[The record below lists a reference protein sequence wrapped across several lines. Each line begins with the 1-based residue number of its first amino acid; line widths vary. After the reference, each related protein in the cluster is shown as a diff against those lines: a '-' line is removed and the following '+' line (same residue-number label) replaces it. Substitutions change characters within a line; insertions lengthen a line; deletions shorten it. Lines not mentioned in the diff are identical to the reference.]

1 MHSIA
6 ANYGYLFEKFRK
18 KLQMVNDP
26 LKNAVYSRFGVTPL
40 INAGGT
46 HTTHGGS
53 SMRQEVR
60 EAMSLAA
67 ESFVDLVELKRATGD
82 FVAEITGAEAGLI
95 CSGAAG
101 GLVLST
107 AAVMTGTD
115 PAKIA
120 QLPNTDGLKNEILTQ
135 ANNPAGYMKC
145 HEYAGATLTFA
156 GDENG
161 ATADQLRK
169 AIGDRTAAAL
179 YTYAYGPTR
188 GGLSAPEVAEIA
200 HEAGIPLIVD
210 GAAMLPPK
218 SNLTKYIAE
227 GADLVTFSGGKYI
240 GGPQSAG
247 LLAGRADLI
256 EAALENSGPSMAI
269 GRPQKVGREELI
281 GMATA
286 LQLFVETDDEERMAD
301 MFAKAEH
308 IRSKIDGLPGVGAEV
323 VLDNLSYHVPN
334 CVISLEGGQ
343 DEIDRVWEAMHEGS
357 PRVYI
362 ARNHGGLAANMA
374 NVQDGQEEIIAQR
387 LVEVL
392 NN

>member
-1 MHSIA
+1 MA
-6 ANYGYLFEKFRK
+6 G
-18 KLQMVNDP
+18 DP
-26 LKNAVYSRFGVTPL
+26 LNNPVYAQFGITPL

-53 SMRQEVR
+53 SMRREVG
-60 EAMSLAA
+60 EAMSMAS
-67 ESFVDLVELKRATGD
+67 ESFVDLVELKRATGK

-101 GLVLST
+101 GLVLAT

-145 HEYAGATLTFA
+145 HEYAGATLVLV

-161 ATADQLRK
+161 ATEEQFAA
-169 AIGDRTAAAL
+169 AITDKTAAVL
-179 YTYAYGPTR
+179 YTYAYGPER
-188 GGLSAPEVAEIA
+188 GGLSASKVGEIA
-200 HEAGIPLIVD
+200 HAANTPLIVD

-218 SNLTKYIAE
+218 TNLTKYITE

-247 LLAGRADLI
+247 ILAGRADLI
-256 EAALENSGPSMAI
+256 EASLENSGPGMAV
-269 GRPQKVGREELI
+269 GRPQKVGREDMI

-286 LQLFVETDDEERMAD
+286 LQLFVESDDEARQTLM
-301 MFAKAEH
+301 
-308 IRSKIDGLPGVGAEV
+308 RSQANHVCDRLQSIEGVTATVEQ
-323 VLDNLSYHVPN
+323 DFQSYHVPN
-334 CVISLEGGQ
+334 VVINFTGADKDSQERI
-343 DEIDRVWEAMHEGS
+343 ERVWSGLHEGN
-357 PRVYI
+357 PRIYI
-362 ARNHGGLAANMA
+362 AKNHGGLAANMV
-374 NVQDGQEEIIAQR
+374 NVGDGQEAALADR
-387 LVEVL
+387 LVEEL
-392 NN
+392 SK